1 MAVIT
6 PQTDLIIL
14 KCPLEVD
21 QQNQL
26 TFANASAQYT
36 YFNSLP
42 KLAVTDFTYQRKDS
56 TVRFPSQADSI
67 RSYNYCMYRNTAYSN
82 KWFYAFITKVRY
94 VNDGMTELT
103 LKTDVWQTWQFD
115 VTLKTSFV
123 EREHVA
129 DDTMGLHTLNEEIN
143 TGEYMINSVT
153 NKTICAPDINGA
165 WLVLAATEA
174 PTKNSDGSSIVPSS
188 ITSRCYNG
196 IVQGCVLIM
205 FEFTSNGLGDLQRC
219 ITWYDSH
226 GKKDAINS
234 IYAVPKTIYP
244 SDYVMSVT
252 ITDPFAADITWPL
265 SHVGATDMG
274 TTTITR
280 NATLNGYTPKNNK
293 MFCYP
298 YNYLMVTNNNG
309 TDSIYHY
316 EDFISPSSV
325 QFKYNGVL
333 TEGSDVKAYPIDYRK
348 NNTNFS
354 GYAYGVDM
362 GKTPTF
368 SWSND
373 MYLNWKAQNSFQ
385 GVYNQAGNVVH
396 SVNAMPTNPTAPD
409 SAANFFGWVGNVFE
423 QGINHI
429 GSSIST
435 IKNALIG
442 GGFQASLTP
451 DQASGATTADL
462 NFSIGRCGFTFYQ
475 MSVRAEV
482 AAIIDNYFSMYGY
495 KVNTMKSININTRT
509 NWNYI
514 KCVQANITGDIPQD
528 DMAELKNH
536 FNNGVTFWHNPST
549 YLDYSQTNAIVS

>member
-1 MAVIT
+1 MPVIT
-6 PQTDLIIL
+6 PQTDLILL

-26 TFANASAQYT
+26 TFANATGQYN

-42 KLAVTDFTYQRKDS
+42 KLVVSNFTYQREDS
-56 TVRFPSQADSI
+56 TVKFPAQVDSI

-82 KWFYAFITKVRY
+82 KWFYAFITGIRY
-94 VNDGMTELT
+94 VNDQMTELK

-115 VTLKTSFV
+115 ITLKPSFV

-129 DDTMGLHTLNEEIN
+129 DDTIGAHTLAEEPEA
-143 TGEYMINSVT
+143 GEYMINSVT
-153 NKTICAPDINGA
+153 NKTICAPDIDGA
-165 WLVLAATEA
+165 YLVLAATEA
-174 PTKNSDGSSIVPSS
+174 PTKNSNGSSIVPST

-205 FEFTSNGLGDLQRC
+205 FEFTSNGLSDLQRC
-219 ITWYDSH
+219 ITWYDTH

-234 IYAVPKTIYP
+234 IYVVPKSIYP
-244 SDYVMSVT
+244 STYIMSVS
-252 ITDPFAADITWPL
+252 ITDPFSADIIWPV

-309 TDSIYHY
+309 TDSVYHY
-316 EDFISPSSV
+316 EDFINPSSV

-333 TEGSDVKAYPIDYRK
+333 TEGSDVKAYPLDYK
-348 NNTNFS
+348 KSSTTFS

-373 MYLNWKAQNSFQ
+373 MYLNWKAQNSFN
-385 GVYNQAGNVVH
+385 GMYNQAGNVVNTFEKVNNNPRGDDALAWLGQMAETGMNYVGSAIS
-396 SVNAMPTNPTAPD
+396 SVTNAVTG
-409 SAANFFGWVGNVFE
+409 SAYKA
-423 QGINHI
+423 
-429 GSSIST
+429 ST
-435 IKNALIG
+435 
-442 GGFQASLTP
+442 TP
-451 DQASGATTADL
+451 DQSNGSTTADL

-482 AAIIDNYFSMYGY
+482 AAMIDNYFSMFGY
-495 KVNTMKSININTRT
+495 KVNTMKAINISSRRY
-509 NWNYI
+509 WNYI
-514 KCVQANITGDIPQD
+514 KCIQANITGDIPQD
-528 DMAELKNH
+528 DIKELKGY
-536 FNNGVTFWHNPST
+536 FNGGITFWHDPT
-549 YLDYSQTNAIVS
+549 KYLDYSQVNAIV